1 MVRHLIDLLGDD
13 VVLLP
18 CGKGEKGSR
27 WEKWQELTIEKM
39 REQPY
44 LSALGRAHNIA
55 VLLGKASGGLC
66 TIDIDDD
73 DSIEPFLA
81 LNPKLRE
88 TLRSRGKRGCNL
100 WVRIK
105 GDFPGTSP
113 LKRPDGSAWGEWR
126 SNRSCTMIHGI
137 HPDGMRYE
145 RSPEVLPIPIAFDEI
160 VWPAE
165 LTLPWKGGPARKET
179 KPAGEN
185 TRKLTAD
192 EVRDMLYHIPARPGY
207 DEWLKISSAV
217 WSVLG
222 EEDGTAMLRA
232 WSPEEKA
239 GEYDEKFKH
248 RLERVTAGT
257 LVHIAKQHGWR
268 GKTPVRSDMAPAMTT
283 TEAIEKFYYD
293 GNGKYHLDTGVL
305 LVPMDQRSVI
315 RHLKLW
321 GFSDTPASDGV
332 PGVEV
337 IIPMLCEMQTRR
349 YVRKADEINRFG
361 PDDLLDR
368 AYELA
373 FDENTPPPPDEL
385 CMNLGEYPIAAR
397 GNLTCIQGKSKVGKS
412 AVIAAILGA
421 CQRGQ
426 YACTGDTLCFEW
438 EGRDGGAIIH
448 LDTEQS
454 SGDWHALV
462 RRSVRHSGLPSVP
475 DRLISIP
482 LVRFARSERL
492 TILELVLAKEKKK
505 RGSIDAVVID
515 GVADLC
521 ASPNDE
527 AESLELISRLHAL
540 AQEYS
545 TPIFCVLHENPFGDG
560 KTRGHLGSELN
571 RKAFANLRIEKDAE
585 TSVSTMWGL
594 DMRKRDIPQNQGFC
608 FGWDDGAGMHVF
620 QGRAGG
626 LKAAKKEEKT
636 AAEARQKWEPIFDF
650 VAENGTNGT
659 CPILSPDEAATAI
672 QDMNGTKSKPKAD
685 TVKKQM
691 QRAETL
697 GVLRKAERGKWSMNP
712 SGKTGHE
719 RNKQETSR
727 CENGTGTRP
736 PI

>member
-1 MVRHLIDLLGDD
+1 MVRHLTDLLGDD

-27 WEKWQELTIEKM
+27 WEKWQELTVEKM
-39 REQPY
+39 HDEQY
-44 LSALGRAHNIA
+44 LSALNRAHNIA
-55 VLLGKASGGLC
+55 ILLGNVSGGLC
-66 TIDIDDD
+66 TIDIDGDE
-73 DSIEPFLA
+73 SIEPFLT
-81 LNPKLRE
+81 LNPQLKE

-100 WVRIK
+100 WVRMK
-105 GDFPGTSP
+105 GDFPSSSA
-113 LKRPDGSAWGEWR
+113 LKRRDGSAWGEWR
-126 SNRSCTMIHGI
+126 ADRNCTMIHGI
-137 HPDGMRYE
+137 HPDGMCYE
-145 RSPEVLPIPIAFDEI
+145 RSPEVTPIQITFDEI
-160 VWPAE
+160 VWPSE
-165 LTLPWKGGPARKET
+165 LTLPWKRDRAKNET
-179 KPAGEN
+179 KTSCDSA
-185 TRKLTAD
+185 RQLTPD
-192 EVRDMLYHIPARPGY
+192 EVRDMLFCIPDRPDY
-207 DEWLKISSAV
+207 EQWLRVSSAV
-217 WSVLG
+217 WSALG
-222 EEDGTAMLRA
+222 EDDGTAMLRA
-232 WSPEEKA
+232 WSPEEKP

-268 GKTPVRSDMAPAMTT
+268 GKTPLRSDVAPAMTQE
-283 TEAIEKFYYD
+283 EAIEKFYYD

-321 GFSDTPASDGV
+321 GFADTPARDGV
-332 PGVEV
+332 PGIEV
-337 IIPMLCEMQTRR
+337 INPMLCEMQTRR

-361 PDDLLDR
+361 PDDLLAR

-373 FDENTPPPPDEL
+373 FDEKSPPPPDEL

-397 GNLTCIQGKSKVGKS
+397 GNLTCVQGKSKVGKS

-438 EGRDGGAIIH
+438 EGHDHGAIIH

-462 RRSVRHSGLPSVP
+462 RRSVRRSGLPFVS
-475 DRLISIP
+475 DRLLSIP
-482 LVRFARSERL
+482 LVRFARSERI
-492 TILELVLAKEKKK
+492 TILELVLAREKKEH
-505 RGSIDAVVID
+505 GGIDAVVID

-527 AESLELISRLHAL
+527 AESLELVSRLHAL

-545 TPIFCVLHENPFGDG
+545 TPIICVLHENPFGEG

-571 RKAFANLRIEKDAE
+571 RKAFANLRIDKDAE

-594 DMRKRDIPQNQGFC
+594 DMRKRDIPQNQGFS
-608 FGWDDGAGMHVF
+608 FGWDDAAGMHTF

-626 LKAAKKEEKT
+626 IKSAKREEK
-636 AAEARQKWEPIFDF
+636 AISEARQKWEPIFEF
-650 VAENGTNGT
+650 VTGNGTNST
-659 CPILSPDEAATAI
+659 CPVLSPDEVATAI
-672 QDMNGTKSKPKAD
+672 QDMDGTKSKPKAD

-697 GVLRKAERGKWSMNP
+697 GVLRKAERGKWSINP
-712 SGKTGHE
+712 SGQTGHE
-719 RNKQETSR
+719 RDK
-727 CENGTGTRP
+727 
-736 PI
+736 

>member
-1 MVRHLIDLLGDD
+1 MAGTPTSPSGSTVRQLTALLGEN
-13 VVLLP
+13 VVLLH
-18 CGKGEKGSR
+18 CCKGEKGAR
-27 WEKWQELTIEKM
+27 WEGWQGITIEKM
-39 REQPY
+39 REERY
-44 LSALGRAHNIA
+44 LRALGKAHNIA

-66 TIDIDDD
+66 SIDIDGDE
-73 DSIEPFLA
+73 SIEPFLA
-81 LNPKLRE
+81 ANPRLRE

-113 LKRPDGSAWGEWR
+113 IKRQDGSAWGEWR
-126 SNRSCTMIHGI
+126 SDRNCTMIHGI
-137 HPDGMRYE
+137 HPDGMPYE
-145 RSPEVLPIPIAFDEI
+145 RSPEVSPIEMAFEEI
-160 VWPAE
+160 VWPTE
-165 LTLPWKGGPARKET
+165 LTLPTKREPAKKET
-179 KPAGEN
+179 KPASEN
-185 TRKLTAD
+185 ARKLTAD
-192 EVRDMLYHIPARPGY
+192 EVRDMLYYIPARPDY
-207 DEWLKISSAV
+207 DQWLRVSSAV

-222 EEDGTAMLRA
+222 EDDGTAMLRA
-232 WSPEEKA
+232 WSPEEKP

-257 LVHIAKQHGWR
+257 LVHIAKEHGWR
-268 GKTPVRSDMAPAMTT
+268 GKTPVRSDIAPAMTP
-283 TEAIEKFYYD
+283 EQAIEKFYYD

-321 GFSDTPASDGV
+321 GFVDTPARDGA
-332 PGVEV
+332 PGIEV
-337 IIPMLCEMQTRR
+337 INPMLCEIQTRR

-361 PDDLLDR
+361 PDDLLAR

-373 FDENTPPPPDEL
+373 YDENSPPPPDEL

-397 GNLTCIQGKSKVGKS
+397 GNLTCVQGKSKVGKS

-421 CQRGQ
+421 CQRGT

-438 EGRDGGAIIH
+438 EGRDSGAIIH

-454 SGDWHALV
+454 GGDWHALV
-462 RRSVRHSGLPSVP
+462 RRSVRRSGLPSVSN
-475 DRLISIP
+475 RLLSIP

-492 TILELVLAKEKKK
+492 TILELVLDRERKEH
-505 RGSIDAVVID
+505 GSIDAVVID

-527 AESLELISRLHAL
+527 AESLELVSRLHAL

-545 TPIFCVLHENPFGDG
+545 TSIICVLHENPFGEG

-594 DMRKRDIPQNQGFC
+594 DMRKRDIPQNQGFS
-608 FGWDDGAGMHVF
+608 FGWDDAAGMHTF

-626 LKAAKKEEKT
+626 IKAAKREEKAIT
-636 AAEARQKWEPIFDF
+636 EARQKWEPIFEF
-650 VAENGTNGT
+650 VTENGTNGT
-659 CPILSPDEAATAI
+659 CPVLSPEEVATAI
-672 QDMNGTKSKPKAD
+672 QDMNGTKNKPKAE

-697 GVLRKAERGKWSMNP
+697 GVLRKAERGKWSINP
-712 SGKTGHE
+712 SGQTGHE
-719 RNKQETSR
+719 RDK
-727 CENGTGTRP
+727 
-736 PI
+736 

>member
-1 MVRHLIDLLGDD
+1 MARNSTSPSSAMVRHLIDLLGDD

-27 WEKWQELTIEKM
+27 WEKWQEHTIEKM

-332 PGVEV
+332 RAFFGFRPTATGGDLPEAARAALDLADFLREEATLQTQAGHPALSWGLGVSV
-337 IIPMLCEMQTRR
+337 GPLLTGIH
-349 YVRKADEINRFG
+349 G
-361 PDDLLDR
+361 PDSARFWTASGPAVEQARQLAALNARHLTTILVGRRAADVLASDFTLQPVEGDAIHSLL
-368 AYELA
+368 
-373 FDENTPPPPDEL
+373 
-385 CMNLGEYPIAAR
+385 AA
-397 GNLTCIQGKSKVGKS
+397 KS
-412 AVIAAILGA
+412 AAP
-421 CQRGQ
+421 
-426 YACTGDTLCFEW
+426 T
-438 EGRDGGAIIH
+438 
-448 LDTEQS
+448 
-454 SGDWHALV
+454 HA
-462 RRSVRHSGLPSVP
+462 
-475 DRLISIP
+475 
-482 LVRFARSERL
+482 
-492 TILELVLAKEKKK
+492 
-505 RGSIDAVVID
+505 
-515 GVADLC
+515 
-521 ASPNDE
+521 
-527 AESLELISRLHAL
+527 
-540 AQEYS
+540 
-545 TPIFCVLHENPFGDG
+545 
-560 KTRGHLGSELN
+560 
-571 RKAFANLRIEKDAE
+571 
-585 TSVSTMWGL
+585 
-594 DMRKRDIPQNQGFC
+594 QG
-608 FGWDDGAGMHVF
+608 
-620 QGRAGG
+620 
-626 LKAAKKEEKT
+626 
-636 AAEARQKWEPIFDF
+636 
-650 VAENGTNGT
+650 
-659 CPILSPDEAATAI
+659 
-672 QDMNGTKSKPKAD
+672 
-685 TVKKQM
+685 
-691 QRAETL
+691 
-697 GVLRKAERGKWSMNP
+697 
-712 SGKTGHE
+712 
-719 RNKQETSR
+719 
-727 CENGTGTRP
+727 
-736 PI
+736 